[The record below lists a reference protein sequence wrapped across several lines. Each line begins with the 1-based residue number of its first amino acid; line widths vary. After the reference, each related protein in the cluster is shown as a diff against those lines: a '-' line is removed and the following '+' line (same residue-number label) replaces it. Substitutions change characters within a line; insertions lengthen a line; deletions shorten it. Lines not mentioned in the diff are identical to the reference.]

1 MGMVFVYDR
10 TFVVVII
17 TIMCEKRLSLDSRE
31 TAGVLLLFIAL
42 VNPSDL

>member
-31 TAGVLLLFIAL
+31 TAGVLLFITL